1 MQKGRYRSNRAGF
14 RGGRGKGGN
23 ALKGRFD
30 NGIWYCNCTP
40 RMPAEHFKVK
50 KEGKNKD
57 RWFYTCQ
64 QPSESPQRCDFFLW
78 NEDAVLRESAAVLNN
93 SRSEPRDPHVQDGW
107 TAGRDAQGKMVNF
120 RETSPTPTTIPSY
133 PTLPRAKGGL
143 KRDALEAQL
152 GDEDDDDDEFNLNG
166 QEEEEMFEAA
176 DNISTLETPHKA
188 QKTGV
193 YATPATSDAKK
204 SSRKLPWLKDQQ
216 MPATPISGKKTVV
229 DFFNTSPSK
238 VVPSRAKE
246 VDAQT
251 PSVPSALPTVP
262 ESPSPTSRFK
272 NALHNPADSQSS
284 LTNEVLQEL
293 RTVKLP
299 PEKLESLRSILS
311 KHDLRT
317 QGVTKGR
324 DISRLA
330 LKAKE
335 AKIVELEAR
344 IASLQAE
351 KEVDRSMIESMKW
364 RTENQGQNEDE
375 ETDDDEL

>member
-1 MQKGRYRSNRAGF
+1 MQKGRYRSNRGGF
-14 RGGRGKGGN
+14 RGVRGRGGN
-23 ALKGRFD
+23 ALKGLFD

-64 QPSESPQRCDFFLW
+64 QPSESAQRCDFFLW
-78 NEDAVLRESAAVLNN
+78 NEDARLRESAAVLNN
-93 SRSEPRDPHVQDGW
+93 SRSEPRDPDVQEGW
-107 TAGRDAQGKMVNF
+107 TAGRDAQGKMI
-120 RETSPTPTTIPSY
+120 PTTIPSY
-133 PTLPRAKGGL
+133 PTLSGANVGL
-143 KRDALEAQL
+143 KRNALEARL
-152 GDEDDDDDEFNLNG
+152 GDEDGDDEFDLNG
-166 QEEEEMFEAA
+166 QEEEEMFKAA
-176 DNISTLETPHKA
+176 DSISSFETPHKA

-238 VVPSRAKE
+238 VLPSSAQE

-262 ESPSPTSRFK
+262 ESPTPTSRFK

-284 LTNEVLQEL
+284 LTNEVLEEL
-293 RTVKLP
+293 SNVALP
-299 PEKLESLRSILS
+299 PEKLECLRSILS

-317 QGVTKGR
+317 QGITKGR
-324 DISRLA
+324 EISRLA

-344 IASLQAE
+344 IASLQAA
-351 KEVDRSMIESMKW
+351 KEVDRSMIERLKW
-364 RTENQGQNEDE
+364 RYENQVQNEDE
-375 ETDDDEL
+375 ETDDEL

>member
-1 MQKGRYRSNRAGF
+1 MQKGRYRSNRGGF
-14 RGGRGKGGN
+14 RGGRGRGGN
-23 ALKGRFD
+23 ALKGLFD

-64 QPSESPQRCDFFLW
+64 QPSESAQRCDFFLW
-78 NEDAVLRESAAVLNN
+78 NEDAKLRESAAVLNN
-93 SRSEPRDPHVQDGW
+93 SRSEPRDPEVQEGW

-120 RETSPTPTTIPSY
+120 REASPTPTAIPSY
-133 PTLPRAKGGL
+133 PPLPNANVGL
-143 KRDALEAQL
+143 KRNALEAQL
-152 GDEDDDDDEFNLNG
+152 GDGDDDDEFDLNG
-166 QEEEEMFEAA
+166 QEEEEMFKAA
-176 DNISTLETPHKA
+176 DSISSFETPHKA

-216 MPATPISGKKTVV
+216 MPATPVSGKKTVV

-238 VVPSRAKE
+238 VVPSSAQA
-246 VDAQT
+246 VDPQT
-251 PSVPSALPTVP
+251 PAVPSALPTIP

-293 RTVKLP
+293 STVRVP
-299 PEKLESLRSILS
+299 PEKLEILRSILS

-344 IASLQAE
+344 IASLHAE
-351 KEVDRSMIESMKW
+351 KEVDRSIIERMRW
-364 RTENQGQNEDE
+364 RNENQIQNDDE
-375 ETDDDEL
+375 ETDDEL

>member
-1 MQKGRYRSNRAGF
+1 MQKARYRSNRGGF
-14 RGGRGKGGN
+14 RGGRGRGGN
-23 ALKGRFD
+23 TLKGLFD

-64 QPSESPQRCDFFLW
+64 QPSDSAQRCDFFLW
-78 NEDAVLRESAAVLNN
+78 NEDAKLRETAAVFNN
-93 SRSEPRDPHVQDGW
+93 SRSEPKGPEAQEGW
-107 TAGRDAQGKMVNF
+107 TAGRDAQGKMVNA
-120 RETSPTPTTIPSY
+120 REASPTPTSIPSY
-133 PTLPRAKGGL
+133 PTLPGANVGL
-143 KRDALEAQL
+143 KRNALEAQL
-152 GDEDDDDDEFNLNG
+152 GDDDDDDKFSLDG
-166 QEEEEMFEAA
+166 QEEEAMFKAA
-176 DNISTLETPHKA
+176 DNISSFETPHKA
-188 QKTGV
+188 QRTGV

-204 SSRKLPWLKDQQ
+204 SSRKLPWLKDPQI
-216 MPATPISGKKTVV
+216 PATPISGKKTVL

-238 VVPSRAKE
+238 VVPSPARAIE
-246 VDAQT
+246 PQT
-251 PSVPSALPTVP
+251 PPVVSTLPAIP

-293 RTVKLP
+293 STVRLP

-317 QGVTKGR
+317 QGIRKGR

-330 LKAKE
+330 LRAKE
-335 AKIVELEAR
+335 ARIVELEAR
-344 IASLQAE
+344 ITSLQAE
-351 KEVDRSMIESMKW
+351 KEVDRSIVERMKW
-364 RTENQGQNEDE
+364 RNENQVQNDE
-375 ETDDDEL
+375 ETEDEL